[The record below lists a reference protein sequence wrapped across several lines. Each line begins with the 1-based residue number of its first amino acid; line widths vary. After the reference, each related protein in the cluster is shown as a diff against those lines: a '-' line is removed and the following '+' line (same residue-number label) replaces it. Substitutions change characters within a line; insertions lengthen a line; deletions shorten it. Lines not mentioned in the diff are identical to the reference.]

1 MKITMIIVAL
11 CSSIAYSNVDL
22 VGCASGNF
30 VVWDDGSGIVRL
42 AEIEGSQD
50 TLEFGLNFPTLGYAV
65 LDGEPRLVLATC
77 SYEQQV
83 ADSLFLINPSPLS
96 VVSSRA
102 VASADLCWLSEP
114 GIVEGSINVAR
125 HQNETDAFYISAD
138 AYIPCSGD
146 MECNVMSLRFQ
157 CDTSGEMYM
166 TDTLGVSIDSYA
178 GSINAY
184 SRPVC
189 CATSTPAMFW
199 SWHNGYMTPLLD
211 VYAGIHQMDGT
222 PVPGDFEP
230 MMYDCFYS
238 DYCDGEVRAAGSCAT
253 EAVGFWTQSD
263 DTELYYSVLRPGLAC
278 PDSLT
283 PAPYGIPVM
292 AAIALSSSPD
302 DYGLLLVWQD
312 GDEILCGHWDGE
324 WNGYCHVVETGVPDL
339 YNGNLAVC
347 SVDSGYFVAWSA
359 PEVPEIRFVPRDVV
373 TYIEGEAQGSQVHG
387 GILISPNPV
396 ASGMSINIRIDGPCT
411 SPLGLYDLNGRLVS
425 RTEPDEMGN
434 ASLDTS
440 GMPPGTYILR
450 CPSEGGTV
458 TCKMILLGD

>member
-1 MKITMIIVAL
+1 MSTAIL
-11 CSSIAYSNVDL
+11 CSIAYSNVDI
-22 VGCASGNF
+22 VGCPGGNF
-30 VVWDDGSGIVRL
+30 VAWDYASGVVL
-42 AEIEGSQD
+42 LTEIEGGQD
-50 TLEFGLNFPTLGYAV
+50 TLEFGLNCPTLGSV
-65 LDGEPRLVLATC
+65 ILNGEPRLLLATC

-83 ADSLFLINPSPLS
+83 ADSLFLIDPSPLS
-96 VVSSRA
+96 SISSRA

-114 GIVEGSINVAR
+114 GYVEGSIRVAR
-125 HQNETDAFYISAD
+125 HQNETDAFYVSAD
-138 AYIPCSGD
+138 AYLPCSGG

-157 CDTSGEMYM
+157 YDATGGMYI

-178 GSINAY
+178 GNINSY

-211 VYAGIHQMDGT
+211 VYAGIHQINGD
-222 PVPGDFEP
+222 PVSGDFEP
-230 MMYDCFYS
+230 MMHDCFYS

-253 EAVGFWTQSD
+253 EAAGFWTRSD
-263 DTELYYSVLRPGLAC
+263 DTELYYSVLRPGFAC

-283 PAPYGIPVM
+283 PDPYGIPVL
-292 AAIALSSSPD
+292 AAIALCSSPD
-302 DYGLLLVWQD
+302 DYGMLLVWQD

-324 WNGYCHVVETGVPDL
+324 WNGYCHVVETGVSDL

-347 SVDSGYFVAWSA
+347 SVDSGYFVAWAA

-373 TYIEGEAQGSQVHG
+373 TSIEGGTRSPQPRNC
-387 GILISPNPV
+387 IRISPNPV
-396 ASGMSINIRIDGPCT
+396 AAGMSINIRIDGSCT
-411 SPLGLYDLNGRLVS
+411 SPLELYDLNGRLLF
-425 RTEPDEMGN
+425 RTEPDETGK

-450 CPSEGGTV
+450 CASEAGATM
-458 TCKMILLGD
+458 CKMILLGE